1 MIKQKGKVFK
11 CNSSTFRKEVDDILI
26 LSTPPVTLTLFII
39 YIVIFFTDRIWS
51 DQLSKWGTGKSFD
64 YMSKGEWYRLITAPF
79 FHLNII
85 HLMGNAFGIYFVGL
99 VLENKIGSIMFLL
112 IYTIGNVIVSLLF
125 SIFSSFNKGTGA
137 SPGIFAL
144 VGCIFY
150 LFIQTPDLFNFQL
163 GTWKT
168 NYIIFYSILGNFI
181 GLGGAVSHV
190 VGFMLGILMSFF
202 LF

>member
-1 MIKQKGKVFK
+1 MSI
-11 CNSSTFRKEVDDILI
+11 TFRKEVENIAILN
-26 LSTPPVTLTLFII
+26 TPPVTLTLLII

-51 DQLSKWGTGKSFD
+51 DKLSKLGTGKSFD
-64 YMSKGEWYRLITAPF
+64 NMRKGEWYRLITAPY

-85 HLMGNAFGIYFVGL
+85 HLVGNVFGIYFVGL
-99 VLENKIGSIMFLL
+99 VLENKIGSFMFLL
-112 IYTIGNVIVSLLF
+112 IYAIGNLMVSLLF

-144 VGCIFY
+144 VGCTFY
-150 LFIQTPDLFNFQL
+150 LLLQTPELFNLQL

-168 NYIIFYSILGNFI
+168 NYIIFYSILGNLI
-181 GLGGAVSHV
+181 GLGGFVSHV
-190 VGFMLGILMSFF
+190 VGFMIGILLSFY